1 MPHHKLCPRNPPF
14 STDSSWKM
22 YKFCLFALISN
33 LYNPRFESK
42 CSVTLIFSG
51 TIVWIIY
58 YNVKETN
65 IYEFEQH
72 PLERMISQSSKA
84 EKEKNA
90 QYCSDSRICIIII
103 KWNRSASGIE
113 KCVRILL
120 HVQLLQC
127 LSNITLDVLW
137 TDWYTHDQCG
147 FWKEVKREGNCNCQ
161 SSW

>member
-65 IYEFEQH
+65 IHEFEQH

-113 KCVRILL
+113 KMCE
-120 HVQLLQC
+120 
-127 LSNITLDVLW
+127 NITPCSVTTMPLKYNFGCSMNRLIYSWPIWVLK
-137 TDWYTHDQCG
+137 G
-147 FWKEVKREGNCNCQ
+147 G
-161 SSW
+161 